1 MKATGIVR
9 RIDELGRVVI
19 PKEIR
24 RTLHFREG
32 DPLEIY
38 TDKEGGVILKEYSVM
53 GDIENC
59 AREYADSLHRS
70 LGLTAIITDKDNIV
84 AVSGQGKKELAGKQL
99 SEKFQDKLER
109 RRGIKTDRNSGE
121 SPIQLTDSD
130 GIDYTSQ
137 CILPILGGGDVL
149 GAVVVASENESLNDV
164 AYKNAE
170 TAAYFLGAQSE

>member
-38 TDKEGGVILKEYSVM
+38 TDKEGGVILKKYSVM
-53 GDIENC
+53 SDIENC

-84 AVSGQGKKELAGKQL
+84 AVSGAAG
-99 SEKFQDKLER
+99 STLEDAV
-109 RRGIKTDRNSGE
+109 KSSPFPDRAKRNLPASNSRKNFR
-121 SPIQLTDSD
+121 INLN
-130 GIDYTSQ
+130 
-137 CILPILGGGDVL
+137 GGGV
-149 GAVVVASENESLNDV
+149 
-164 AYKNAE
+164 
-170 TAAYFLGAQSE
+170 